1 MDRKEWDRLK
11 KIYWSLAASFII
23 LFAGL
28 TVQAEGQT
36 ARPVVALGAD
46 LTEQQRATVLELM
59 GLTEEDLANC
69 NVITITNNQEH
80 QYLDAYFDSK
90 IIGTKSLSSVM
101 LTKSETGSGVL
112 VSTKNINYCTTG
124 MYRNALLTAG
134 LQDTSVL
141 VVGPTQIS
149 GTAGLIG
156 AIKSYEM
163 MTGTAVSDKTI
174 DTAMNELITTGELEK
189 NTQNSEEVEQLVA
202 YIKAKMAAGEL
213 ETDDDIRNAINEGQN
228 KFNVTLTDD
237 EVNKIID
244 VMHKIKALGLDPQVL
259 LNQAQDL
266 YKKFGND
273 IVNHTEDIIK
283 QSVSDSVKSY
293 FSQLTDRVKNFFTSL
308 IKK

>member
-1 MDRKEWDRLK
+1 MDRKEWDKLK

-80 QYLDAYFDSK
+80 QYLDTYFDSE

-101 LTKSETGSGVL
+101 LTKLETGSGVL

-244 VMHKIKALGLDPQVL
+244 VMHKIKTLGLDPQVL

>member
-1 MDRKEWDRLK
+1 MKRKEWDRMK
-11 KIYWSLAASFII
+11 KTFWSLAAFFIL
-23 LFAGL
+23 LFSGL
-28 TVQAEGQT
+28 TVQAEGQS
-36 ARPVVALGAD
+36 ARPIVALGAD
-46 LTEQQRATVLELM
+46 LTGQQRATVLELM

-69 NVITITNNQEH
+69 TVITITNDQEH
-80 QYLDAYFDSK
+80 QYLDAYIDPK

-112 VSTKNINYCTTG
+112 VSTKNINYCSTG

-156 AIKSYEM
+156 AIKSYET
-163 MTGTAVSDKTI
+163 MTGTTISDKTI
-174 DTAMNELITTGELEK
+174 DTAMNELITTGELET

-202 YIKAKMAAGEL
+202 YIKAKLAAGEL

-228 KFNVTLTDD
+228 KFSVTLTDD

-259 LNQAQDL
+259 LTQAQDL

-273 IVNHTEDIIK
+273 MVNHTEDIIK

-293 FSQLTDRVKNFFTSL
+293 FSQMTDRVKNFFASL